1 MYINGLHM
9 YMYPW
14 PCEGDDTII
23 IISRLGKN
31 DEKKVISFYQLID
44 EKKVIAA
51 SDAKMAS
58 ESLKEANQA
67 QKSADA
73 AELKVRQA
81 KKELDAILDIIAT
94 VEEPEPGILDDLERR
109 LGKKINS
116 F

>member
-1 MYINGLHM
+1 
-9 YMYPW
+9 
-14 PCEGDDTII
+14 
-23 IISRLGKN
+23 
-31 DEKKVISFYQLID
+31 
-44 EKKVIAA
+44 
-51 SDAKMAS
+51 MAS